1 MNIPINNTNIIDI
14 YISYLQCI
22 IFIDQIKIIQKY
34 TRMNLFMKNI
44 RKYIHKHK
52 TKNLMND
59 IIELSYLPPQNDCI
73 LLKNG
78 GFNYRIH
85 EQSFYMTYNL
95 LLN

>member
-1 MNIPINNTNIIDI
+1 MNVIENNANIVEI

-34 TRMNLFMKNI
+34 IRMKLFMKNI

-59 IIELSYLPPQNDCI
+59 IIEFSYLPPQKDCI

-85 EQSFYMTYNL
+85 EQSFYTAYNL